1 MNRALINSARTCG
14 LAFILMITGIVSA
27 TDIVTYYHVDQLG
40 SPKYATDDT
49 GALKWKEQYKPYGQ
63 RRLKEA
69 DSVNPQTGIANDN
82 GWAEKIWYTGKEEEL
97 GMDINYFGA
106 RWYDPQ
112 LGRFLARDPVGFQN
126 GNVHSFNRYT
136 YVNNNPYKYV
146 DPDGEFAQLI
156 WGGIGGAAF
165 DVALQGIA
173 IATGT
178 QDEFS
183 WGQLAT
189 STLVGAATG
198 GLSIAAKATSVKR
211 AVDGGKATKSGD
223 DFVDLA
229 SSQRRRHILDGD
241 ATGGGHR
248 AGTGKPGKSEFPA
261 GRSDDSLMHDIS
273 DIATDPTLTSRAGRG
288 GRTITDGTRN
298 GVDIRVVQER
308 NGDIVTGFPTNTP
321 RNPR

>member
-49 GALKWKEQYKPYGQ
+49 GALKWKEQYKPYGE

-211 AVDGGKATKSGD
+211 AVDGGKATKG
-223 DFVDLA
+223 A
-229 SSQRRRHILDGD
+229 
-241 ATGGGHR
+241 
-248 AGTGKPGKSEFPA
+248 KPGSYRPD
-261 GRSDDSLMHDIS
+261 R
-273 DIATDPTLTSRAGRG
+273 TLPRDKHGNPVPDTSAPH
-288 GRTITDGTRN
+288 TQLGTKK
-298 GVDIRVVQER
+298 GR
-308 NGDIVTGFPTNTP
+308 NGDYTQAREFDANGKPVRDIDFTDHGRPQNHPNPHQHRYVPNETGGSLRRLKDAEPL
-321 RNPR
+321 